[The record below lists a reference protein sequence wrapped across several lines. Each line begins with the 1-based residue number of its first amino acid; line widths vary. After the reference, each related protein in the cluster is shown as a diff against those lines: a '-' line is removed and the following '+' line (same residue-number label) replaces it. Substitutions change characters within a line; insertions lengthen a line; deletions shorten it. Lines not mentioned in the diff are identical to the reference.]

1 MTAKFSSLRWASFGK
16 RVRNT
21 VIFAPLESESLEVCA
36 AGHGIVG
43 RSSQWANGKIIKE
56 AFQGTP
62 VLMTSVVSF
71 HYP

>member
-43 RSSQWANGKIIKE
+43 RSSQWADGEIIKE
-56 AFQGTP
+56 AF
-62 VLMTSVVSF
+62 
-71 HYP
+71 